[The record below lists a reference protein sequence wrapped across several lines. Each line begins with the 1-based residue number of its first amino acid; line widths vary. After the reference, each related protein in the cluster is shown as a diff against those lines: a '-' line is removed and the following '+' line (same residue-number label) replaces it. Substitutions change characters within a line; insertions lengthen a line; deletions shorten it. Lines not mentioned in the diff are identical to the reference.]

1 MNLSQSFKAWY
12 TSTPVLR
19 FAFGALRSIKPV
31 AVFGKTAFVTRYK
44 DVADVLERQQEFTVY
59 QIDGY
64 KMAGMGNI
72 FVLGMDESLEATRDR
87 DMLRKVILR
96 GDLDFI
102 RRFIR
107 QKGAELIA
115 QAAGGASQQ
124 SSASPNQP
132 SPTGGTSQAPA
143 TSTHQIDTVNGYA
156 RLASVRLVAGYFG
169 VPADEQKMMQ
179 WQRAIFNE
187 AFVNLNNDPAI
198 LQTGMVAAK
207 EVATHLAN
215 LITERN
221 QHPDDLPDNVL
232 NRLIRQQKTTEWLD
246 NDAVKRNIL
255 CILGV
260 VENTSKVVTHVID
273 QLLRRPAIFALAR
286 SAAVAGDMGT
296 VKNYCFEALRFN
308 PHNPAILRFCKD
320 GAIVGQGTP
329 HEKKIPP
336 GTTVYAATLGAMFD
350 PEVVSNPK
358 EFDPNRKVD
367 YMHFGHGPHLC
378 TGKYISEVTVPELV
392 AGLLK
397 LNNLRRAKG
406 PRGQIIYDQ
415 LVFPNSLI
423 LEFDGSTN

>member
-64 KMAGMGNI
+64 KMAEMGNI

-102 RRFIR
+102 RTFIR

-115 QAAGGASQQ
+115 QAA
-124 SSASPNQP
+124 SS
-132 SPTGGTSQAPA
+132 TSQALTTGP
-143 TSTHQIDTVNGYA
+143 HQIDTVNGYA

-169 VPADEQKMMQ
+169 VPADEQQMMQ

-232 NRLIRQQKTTEWLD
+232 NRLIRQQATTEWLD

-273 QLLRRPAIFALAR
+273 QLLRRPAIFAIAR
-286 SAAVAGDMGT
+286 SAAVAGDMAT

-320 GAIVGQGTP
+320 GATVGQGTP
-329 HEKKIPP
+329 HEQKIPP

-358 EFDPNRKVD
+358 EFDPNRNVD

-397 LNNLRRAKG
+397 LKNLRRAKG
-406 PRGQIIYDQ
+406 PKGQIIYDQ

-423 LEFDGSTN
+423 LEFDGPIN